1 MAEKLEKT
9 LIEDEVVSR
18 FNAPIPGESM
28 TNSPANPKSW
38 GRPPQHVD
46 EDDVM
51 KELYLLLTDSGNLQ
65 PLINLIDEG
74 TPLDEIAQ
82 VILYQGYTT
91 GKYNPDLMILLI
103 EPTLFLLIS
112 IADYAEIK
120 DYVLYEGEEND
131 PETNIPDDDVVPVD
145 MDGDGIPDEPKQK
158 TKKEPDESSVSSSLL
173 AKIKTDLPSKV
184 KEAIT
189 KNGDV

>member
-38 GRPPQHVD
+38 ERPPQHVD

-51 KELYLLLTDSGNLQ
+51 KELYLLLTDPGNLQ

-91 GKYNPDLMILLI
+91 GKYNPDLMLLLI

>member
-38 GRPPQHVD
+38 ERPPQHVD

-51 KELYLLLTDSGNLQ
+51 KELYLLLTDPGNLQ

>member
-18 FNAPIPGESM
+18 FNAPIPGESI

-38 GRPPQHVD
+38 ERPPQHVD